1 MQRESAMANER
12 LPKMPFGGATGT
24 DKENLAWW
32 HTAPETFNHPSKL
45 WTDYW
50 MRYNTI
56 TISVQSRES
65 YLMDVMAAARECE
78 TRDELEKL
86 LDAKYEQRVAELVD
100 ANFAK
105 LFYEG
110 ILPDALARGPPPA
123 NQVEVYEEDDGLPP
137 RAQRTEIWP
146 PIDWENDYMYHRERG
161 HDFTYTRNIHEAE
174 DEQDIQAPGGQPSA
188 GSSFGYSFQSPESV
202 DLREEKKEDDHQH
215 VSICE
220 GDNQSTTKELKT
232 PLRKA
237 SKCATPPPLS
247 PKSQYLEIPS
257 VSATSISDP
266 DPCQG
271 PGIAKDTHMK
281 QQTGAS
287 SLSSAKGLK
296 DSSDKNTRNATI
308 PMPEDITACQ
318 VSHDR
323 MAAPDPKSQ
332 NSPPQ
337 GPVYSAVPSKE
348 PNGGAS
354 ARNVASRTEAMG
366 NDTKDDT
373 ENGRR
378 NANYLD
384 PSSGRKRARSES
396 RADEEIGEELN
407 ADIHVQKRRRR
418 SSFREVKNSCKR
430 PLLPE
435 IEDRDKR
442 SAQTNQGRTVC
453 WESLKD
459 AEMQQP
465 KSHS

>member
-1 MQRESAMANER
+1 MANER

-56 TISVQSRES
+56 TTSVQSRES

-100 ANFAK
+100 AVHEMRWQSVKNDLYQLSEEARIAATGTSTDPCLENFAK

-137 RAQRTEIWP
+137 RAQRPEIWP
-146 PIDWENDYMYHRERG
+146 PIDWENDYMYRRERG
-161 HDFTYTRNIHEAE
+161 HDFTYTRNIHEVE

-202 DLREEKKEDDHQH
+202 DLREEKKEDGHQN

-220 GDNQSTTKELKT
+220 GDNQSTTKELKS

-247 PKSQYLEIPS
+247 PKNQFLDIPS
-257 VSATSISDP
+257 VSTTSISDP

-271 PGIAKDTHMK
+271 PSTTKNINMK

-308 PMPEDITACQ
+308 PMPGDITAYQ

-337 GPVYSAVPSKE
+337 GPVHSAVPSKE
-348 PNGGAS
+348 PNGDAS

-384 PSSGRKRARSES
+384 PSSGRKRSRSKS
-396 RADEEIGEELN
+396 RADEEIGEELS

-418 SSFREVKNSCKR
+418 VPRQFCPQVARSTADNR
-430 PLLPE
+430 P
-435 IEDRDKR
+435 
-442 SAQTNQGRTVC
+442 
-453 WESLKD
+453 
-459 AEMQQP
+459 
-465 KSHS
+465 

>member
-1 MQRESAMANER
+1 MTNER

-56 TISVQSRES
+56 TISVQSREL

-100 ANFAK
+100 AVHEMRWQSVENDLYQLSEEARIAATGTSTDPCLENFAK

-137 RAQRTEIWP
+137 RAQRPEIWP

-161 HDFTYTRNIHEAE
+161 HDFTYTRNIHEVE

-237 SKCATPPPLS
+237 SKYATPPPLS
-247 PKSQYLEIPS
+247 PKNQYLEIPS

-287 SLSSAKGLK
+287 CLSSAKGLK
-296 DSSDKNTRNATI
+296 DSSDKKINATI
-308 PMPEDITACQ
+308 PMSPGDITAYQ

-337 GPVYSAVPSKE
+337 GPVHSAVSSKE

-354 ARNVASRTEAMG
+354 ARNVASGTEAMG
-366 NDTKDDT
+366 NNTKDDT

-378 NANYLD
+378 KANYLD
-384 PSSGRKRARSES
+384 PSSDRKRARSES
-396 RADEEIGEELN
+396 RADEEIEEDQS
-407 ADIHVQKRRRR
+407 ADIHVQKRRR
-418 SSFREVKNSCKR
+418 SG
-430 PLLPE
+430 
-435 IEDRDKR
+435 
-442 SAQTNQGRTVC
+442 T
-453 WESLKD
+453 
-459 AEMQQP
+459 
-465 KSHS
+465 

>member
-1 MQRESAMANER
+1 
-12 LPKMPFGGATGT
+12 MPFGGATGT

-65 YLMDVMAAARECE
+65 YLMDVMAAAREYPC
-78 TRDELEKL
+78 LE
-86 LDAKYEQRVAELVD
+86 
-100 ANFAK
+100 NFAK